1 MTKFGGVISKA
12 RASKQAKSD
21 ANQETSKEENQ
32 QTLNPEN
39 QIEEGSSGLASS
51 VELESSEQTT
61 EAFVNLSIRVP
72 KRMRQHWAAEA
83 KRSGTTL
90 TKVVTDALNQR
101 FGEPR

>member
-12 RASKQAKSD
+12 RASKQARSD
-21 ANQETSKEENQ
+21 ANQETSKEESQ
-32 QTLNPEN
+32 RTLKPEN
-39 QIEEGSSGLASS
+39 QIKEESPDLAFS
-51 VELESSEQTT
+51 VELEASEQTM

>member
-1 MTKFGGVISKA
+1 VTKFGDVISKA
-12 RASKQAKSD
+12 RESKQAKDNDSQN
-21 ANQETSKEENQ
+21 ARKPENQ
-32 QTLNPEN
+32 QALKPES
-39 QIEEGSSGLASS
+39 QIGKRQLDLASS
-51 VELESSEQTT
+51 IEPASDEQAM